1 MRGDDVDVDSADGPR
16 NAAHQ
21 LKKAL
26 LSNLIAQ
33 KMVAKAF
40 AKLVFYDAIRAA
52 G

>member
-1 MRGDDVDVDSADGPR
+1 MSTQWMPPS
-16 NAAHQ
+16 NASHQ

-33 KMVAKAF
+33 KMLTKAF

>member
-1 MRGDDVDVDSADGPR
+1 MDVDSADGPPDGVR
-16 NAAHQ
+16 Q

>member
-1 MRGDDVDVDSADGPR
+1 MDVDSANGPSNPVR
-16 NAAHQ
+16 Q

-33 KMVAKAF
+33 KMLTKAF